1 MMTRT
6 QFTPRTGKNEIS
18 FKHEQVSYHKTVL
31 YEQTAAG
38 ALLNKGLIEMIILKY
53 LMLIL

>member
-1 MMTRT
+1 MTRT

-53 LMLIL
+53 PMLIL